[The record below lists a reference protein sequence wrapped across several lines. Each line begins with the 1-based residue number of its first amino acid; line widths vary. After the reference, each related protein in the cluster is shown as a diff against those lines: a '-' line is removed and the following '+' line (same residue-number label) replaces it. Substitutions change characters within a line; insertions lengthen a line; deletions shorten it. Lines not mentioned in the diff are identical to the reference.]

1 MVHTRAFRALRPTA
15 ESAPE
20 VLALPYDVMNVAE
33 ARELAK
39 GRPNSFLHVSRAEID
54 LDEGVDPYS
63 DAVYEQSARAL
74 EAMVYRQVLTLDTT
88 PTLSVY
94 RMRMGG
100 LEQVGIVVAASVD
113 DYVNGEIKKHELTR
127 PDKENDRVRHIDA
140 VGSHDE
146 PVFLLSPPNSVISRV
161 IADAVNAGVA
171 DYSATSEA
179 GVSHEVWVVSDP
191 AVISDVVAAYESMP
205 ALYVADG
212 HHRSAAAH
220 RVRDLRR
227 ERSAP
232 GTDLGA
238 AEYFLAVVVPSDAVT
253 LMPYHRAVSDLGG
266 LNIEQ
271 FLAAVARSFDVTS
284 VEAAFQPTQLREFA
298 MYLDSQ
304 WYRLTPLVDH
314 APDVLDVTVLQHDLF
329 EPVLGISDPRLD
341 QRLHFIGGIR
351 GLPELERLVDEGLDA
366 VSFALTPTSVQQ
378 LIDVADRNEI
388 MPPKSTWFEPKLG
401 SGLFIHPMS

>member
-1 MVHTRAFRALRPTA
+1 
-15 ESAPE
+15 
-20 VLALPYDVMNVAE
+20 
-33 ARELAK
+33 
-39 GRPNSFLHVSRAEID
+39 VSRAEID
-54 LDEGVDPYS
+54 LAEGVDPYS

-74 EAMVYRQVLTLDTT
+74 EAMVERELLVLDSV

-140 VGSHDE
+140 VSSHDE
-146 PVFLLSPPNSVISRV
+146 PVFLLSTPNPVISQV
-161 IADAVNAGVA
+161 ISDTVNSGPA

-191 AVISDVVAAYESMP
+191 NVISDVVAAYASMP

-212 HHRSAAAH
+212 HHRSAAAA

-227 ERSAP
+227 DRSAP
-232 GTDLGA
+232 GADLGA
-238 AEYFLAVVVPSDAVT
+238 AEYFLAVVVPSDSVT

-266 LNIEQ
+266 LNTEQ
-271 FLAAVARSFDVTS
+271 FLAAVARSFDVTT
-284 VEAAFQPTQLREFA
+284 VDGAFAPTELREFA
-298 MYLDSQ
+298 MYLDST
-304 WYRLTPLVDH
+304 WYRLTPLVDY
-314 APDVLDVTVLQHDLF
+314 APDVLDVTVLQDDLF

-351 GLPELERLVDEGLDA
+351 GLPELERLVDEGHDA